1 MVLCIK
7 VAHRGERGGR
17 KTINFTPPLPAHI
30 CCWGDG
36 TLIQR
41 GALKALEIA
50 LRSMADRMLSVLWEG
65 TGEFLCWPSL
75 WLIEP
80 VLFSLTWGDDPVLVR
95 QAGPA
100 WCGAGHAGGSPGG
113 RRCRTDPWQKGGRVV
128 LLRRIWPIF
137 CFGQVSATT
146 FTLSQ
151 RKAFIFQCMSHLK
164 TQVQTFK
171 LISRDIKGLFAW
183 KICATV

>member
-7 VAHRGERGGR
+7 VFHCGERGGR

-41 GALKALEIA
+41 GAFKALEIA
-50 LRSMADRMLSVLWEG
+50 LRSMADHMLSVLWEG
-65 TGEFLCWPSL
+65 TGEYLCWPSL

-100 WCGAGHAGGSPGG
+100 RCGAGHAGCGPGG
-113 RRCRTDPWQKGGRVV
+113 RRRRTDPWQKGGRVV

-146 FTLSQ
+146 FTLTQ
-151 RKAFIFQCMSHLK
+151 RKAFIIQCMSHLK

-171 LISRDIKGLFAW
+171 LICRDIKRLLAW
-183 KICATV
+183 KMCATV